1 MSPTPYWEEIAQG
14 IGMDLDNPINDEI
27 MLRQSTNED
36 CYINTVLS
44 MWTPGG
50 IVSAGNYCILDH
62 NSELERVT
70 GLWMSLDVLVGQSLG
85 ECHMRATRETDVTW
99 LTTTAAELLQIA
111 SSEPTGEAVLQQINR
126 LVSYGMF

>member
-1 MSPTPYWEEIAQG
+1 MAPTPYWEEIAYG

-27 MLRQSTNED
+27 MLRHSTKED

-50 IVSAGNYCILDH
+50 IVSAGNYQILDH

-85 ECHMRATRETDVTW
+85 ECHIRATRETDVTW
-99 LTTTAAELLQIA
+99 LTATASELLQVA

>member
-27 MLRQSTNED
+27 MLRHSTKEH

-50 IVSAGNYCILDH
+50 IVSAGNYQILDH

-85 ECHMRATRETDVTW
+85 ECHIRATRETDVTW
-99 LTTTAAELLQIA
+99 LTATASELLQVA